1 MPPRGPE
8 AAIAKFLR
16 DALARD
22 DVGVPTLE
30 VMARRAGL
38 LGEHQRITH
47 AKLFRAAKKTLGVR
61 SRRAGFGARSHWLWQ
76 LPPQNKT
83 SRKPE
88 QMERLARQIE
98 AVIRTVPGTT
108 SAYAERVIGGY
119 YLNVDPDR
127 AQLARSI
134 LNRHGSSGVAAK
146 IQAHV
151 IVANS
156 YRAGARVIVLNHF
169 AKGLACSDM
178 RRCCCCCYHGPPS
191 RKSTSI
197 TRSPSGKNYRMMIA
211 VRI

>member
-1 MPPRGPE
+1 MPPHGLE

-22 DVGVPTLE
+22 DVDVPALE

-61 SRRAGFGARSHWLWQ
+61 SRRAGFSARSHWLWQ
-76 LPPQNKT
+76 LPRQNKT
-83 SRKPE
+83 SREPE

-156 YRAGARVIVLNHF
+156 YCAGARVIVLNHF

-191 RKSTSI
+191 RKSISI

-211 VRI
+211 LRI